1 MDTFNNLTER
11 KMDTFD
17 FDKNTEDR
25 LKSLIYGVL
34 NDFFNEKKPNWR
46 TERDLNPRS
55 GYPDA
60 SLAGMWFQPLTHLSK

>member
-46 TERDLNPRS
+46 TERDLKKP
-55 GYPDA
+55 YA
-60 SLAGMWFQPLTHLSK
+60 YLCEIISLY

>member
-46 TERDLNPRS
+46 TEREKKFLLFSR
-55 GYPDA
+55 
-60 SLAGMWFQPLTHLSK
+60 FLSF